1 MQRSDANMRRVV
13 RHVLNGEKPQW
24 TGASAEYKPE
34 DPEDFKKP
42 MRGENKMTVT
52 YVQVQYEKAP
62 GVYAGAKYTYRTSLD
77 LRPGDKVIA
86 PTKMNERQK
95 AIVTDTGLIPPSFPC
110 KDINEYDPDAEPEE
124 IV

>member
-1 MQRSDANMRRVV
+1 MQRSYANRRRVV
-13 RHVLNGEKPQW
+13 RHVLNAEKPQW

-42 MRGENKMTVT
+42 RGGQKMTVT

-62 GVYAGAKYTYRTSLD
+62 GVYAGAKYTYRSTLD

-95 AIVTDTGLIPPSFPC
+95 AIVTDVGLIPPSFPC
-110 KDINEYDPDAEPEE
+110 KDINEYDPDADPEE

>member
-1 MQRSDANMRRVV
+1 MQRSDANRQLVV
-13 RHVLNGEKPQW
+13 RHVLNAEKPQW
-24 TGASAEYKPE
+24 TGASAEYNPE
-34 DPEDFKKP
+34 APEDFKKP
-42 MRGENKMTVT
+42 RGGQKMTVT
-52 YVQVQYEKAP
+52 YVQVQYEKTP
-62 GVYAGAKYTYRTSLD
+62 GVYAGAKYAYRTTLD

-110 KDINEYDPDAEPEE
+110 KDINEYDPDADPEE

>member
-1 MQRSDANMRRVV
+1 MQRYGADRRRVV
-13 RHVLNGEKPQW
+13 RHVLNAQKPQW

-34 DPEDFKKP
+34 DQEDFKKP
-42 MRGENKMTVT
+42 RGGQKMTVT

-86 PTKMNERQK
+86 PTKMNKRQK
-95 AIVTDTGLIPPSFPC
+95 AIVTDVGLIPPSFPC

-124 IV
+124 VV

>member
-1 MQRSDANMRRVV
+1 MQSYGADRRRVV
-13 RHVLNGEKPQW
+13 RFALNPNKPQW

-42 MRGENKMTVT
+42 KGENSMTVT
-52 YVQVQYEKAP
+52 YVQVQYEKSP
-62 GVYAGAKYTYRTSLD
+62 GVYAGAKYTYRTNLD

-86 PTKMNERQK
+86 STRMNERQK
-95 AIVTDTGLIPPSFPC
+95 AIVTDVGLIPPSFPC

>member
-1 MQRSDANMRRVV
+1 MQRSDANRRRAL
-13 RHVLNGEKPQW
+13 RHVMNAEKPQW

-42 MRGENKMTVT
+42 RGENKMTVT

-62 GVYAGAKYTYRTSLD
+62 GVYAGAKYTYRTTLD

-86 PTKMNERQK
+86 LTKMNERQK
-95 AIVTDTGLIPPSFPC
+95 AIVTDVGLIPPSFAC
-110 KDINEYDPDAEPEE
+110 KDINEYDPDADPEE

>member
-1 MQRSDANMRRVV
+1 MQRSDANRRRVV
-13 RHVLNGEKPQW
+13 RHVLNAEKPQW

-34 DPEDFKKP
+34 DPEDFKKST
-42 MRGENKMTVT
+42 RGESKMTVT

-62 GVYAGAKYTYRTSLD
+62 GVYAGAKYTYRTTLD
-77 LRPGDKVIA
+77 LRRGDKVIA

-95 AIVTDTGLIPPSFPC
+95 AVVTDVGLIPPSFPC
-110 KDINEYDPDAEPEE
+110 KDINEYDPDADPEE

>member
-1 MQRSDANMRRVV
+1 MQRYGADRRRVV
-13 RHVLNGEKPQW
+13 RHGLNAEKPQW

-42 MRGENKMTVT
+42 RGENKMKVT

-62 GVYAGAKYTYRTSLD
+62 GVYAGAKYTYRTTLD
-77 LRPGDKVIA
+77 LRPGDFVIA

-95 AIVTDTGLIPPSFPC
+95 AVVTDTGLIPPPFPC
-110 KDINEYDPDAEPEE
+110 KDIEEYDPDADPEE

>member
-1 MQRSDANMRRVV
+1 MQRSDANRRRVV
-13 RHVLNGEKPQW
+13 RHTLNTEKPQW

-34 DPEDFKKP
+34 DPEDFKKQ
-42 MRGENKMTVT
+42 RGENKMTVT

-95 AIVTDTGLIPPSFPC
+95 AVVTDVGLIPPSFPC
-110 KDINEYDPDAEPEE
+110 KDINEYDPDADPEE

>member
-1 MQRSDANMRRVV
+1 MNRSDANRRLAV
-13 RHVLNGEKPQW
+13 RHVLNDEKPQW
-24 TGASAEYKPE
+24 TGASDEYKPE
-34 DPEDFKKP
+34 DPEYFKKP
-42 MRGENKMTVT
+42 RGEQKMTVT

-62 GVYAGAKYTYRTSLD
+62 GVYAGAKYTYRTAID

-95 AIVTDTGLIPPSFPC
+95 AIVTETGLIPPSFPC
-110 KDINEYDPDAEPEE
+110 KDITEYDPDADPEE